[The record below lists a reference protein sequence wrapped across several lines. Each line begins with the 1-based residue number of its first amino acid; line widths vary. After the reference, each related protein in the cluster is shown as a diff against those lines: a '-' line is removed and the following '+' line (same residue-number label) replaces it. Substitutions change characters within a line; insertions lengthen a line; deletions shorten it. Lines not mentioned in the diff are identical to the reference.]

1 MMALTS
7 EVCLTDR
14 LVQRDDLV
22 VRPLPEIGMCMV
34 YRPRPARIITLNP
47 RSWMLLEL
55 CNGATV
61 KAIEVTYTRM
71 LSERGRPPVARDVR
85 EGLKSLVD
93 HQLVTVCSAEG
104 GDRERAEE

>member
-1 MMALTS
+1 MASTL

-14 LVQRDDLV
+14 LVQRSDLV
-22 VRPLPEIGMCMV
+22 VRPLPEIAMCMV

-61 KAIEVTYTRM
+61 EMIEVSYALM
-71 LSERGRPPVARDVR
+71 LSKTGRPPKARDVN
-85 EGLKSLVD
+85 EGLQTLIE
-93 HQLVTVCSAEG
+93 HQLVKVCAAG
-104 GDRERAEE
+104 VFDREKVEE